1 MKTAIPA
8 LLSLMLAFAAGPA
21 SAGLQE
27 DLLAMDKAQWTAWG
41 KKDGATAGKYIT
53 EDHVQVIAGIGAV
66 AGRDAVVKA
75 TNGLT
80 CELKSFDFSG
90 AKLRQVAPGVA
101 ILSYT
106 ATQDTT
112 CDGTK
117 LPPKLQVTSVYVQKD
132 GKWLSANY
140 QETPVE

>member
-1 MKTAIPA
+1 MD
-8 LLSLMLAFAAGPA
+8 
-21 SAGLQE
+21 GLGE
-27 DLLAMDKAQWTAWG
+27 E
-41 KKDGATAGKYIT
+41 ATATRMAKIHHRGSRS
-53 EDHVQVIAGIGAV
+53 
-66 AGRDAVVKA
+66 GRRGCRDRGR
-75 TNGLT
+75 TRCGRQGDQCLT

-112 CDGTK
+112 CEGAK

-140 QETPVE
+140 QETPID

>member
-1 MKTAIPA
+1 MRTAMLA
-8 LLSLMLAFAAGPA
+8 LFSVMIAFAAGPA

-41 KKDGATAGKYIT
+41 KKDGAAAGKYIT
-53 EDHVQVIAGIGAV
+53 EDYVQVVAGFGTTV
-66 AGRDAVVKA
+66 GRDAVVKA

-80 CELKSFDFSG
+80 CELKSFEFTD

-101 ILSYT
+101 ILSYQ
-106 ATQDTT
+106 ASQDTT
-112 CDGTK
+112 CDGAK

-140 QETPVE
+140 QETAVE